1 MSGRN
6 RKQNVISTINS
17 VRRNI
22 ELIDHISSQNANKL
36 NSRFKKINDELEKIY
51 ENQSKSKKKS
61 LSDPIPEE
69 DSIPDP
75 IPESPIRR
83 NSSSLEDDL
92 FNRAGER
99 AKSIRRSRGRQGSHK
114 GGSKIKRSRKRSRKK

>member
-6 RKQNVISTINS
+6 RKQNVINTIDS

-36 NSRFKKINDELEKIY
+36 NSRFKKINDELEKLY
-51 ENQSKSKKKS
+51 EHQSKSKKKS
-61 LSDPIPEE
+61 LSDPIPDPIPE
-69 DSIPDP
+69 DNSLSDP

-92 FNRAGER
+92 FNRVGKR
-99 AKSIRRSRGRQGSHK
+99 AKSMRRSRGRPGSHK
-114 GGSKIKRSRKRSRKK
+114 GGSKKKRSRKK